1 VVARLDQLRDQL
13 ISSGA
18 GSPPNGF
25 PRFPPF
31 FEPIWHWRPGGFRPL
46 RRCFGRVLLL
56 ILLLAP
62 ACQNSPEPE
71 SNPPDSI
78 PVATTGVV
86 DSILPVEEEI
96 RRFRS
101 QLQPPQVAVLDNGF
115 ETPELLVRQYLNAL
129 SERDTNRLNRLVI
142 DAREFIDLYY
152 PSSPYT
158 RPPYRQNPSFV
169 WFIIQQNSQKGMSRA
184 LARFGGRSVHYLGQ
198 DCRRAESQGANR
210 FWECTVRVESDG
222 KKQPPQ
228 RLFGSILER
237 AGRYKFVSLASD
249 L

>member
-1 VVARLDQLRDQL
+1 M
-13 ISSGA
+13 
-18 GSPPNGF
+18 
-25 PRFPPF
+25 
-31 FEPIWHWRPGGFRPL
+31 
-46 RRCFGRVLLL
+46 
-56 ILLLAP
+56 
-62 ACQNSPEPE
+62 
-71 SNPPDSI
+71 
-78 PVATTGVV
+78 
-86 DSILPVEEEI
+86 PVEEEI

-101 QLQPPQVAVLDNGF
+101 QLQSPQVTVLGDAF

-129 SERDTNRLNRLVI
+129 SDRDAGRLNRLVI

-152 PSSPYT
+152 PNSPYT

-184 LARFGGRSVHYLGQ
+184 LARFGGRSVRYLGQ
-198 DCRRAESQGANR
+198 DCRRAEPQGVNR

-222 KKQPPQ
+222 KEQPPL

-237 AGRYKFVSLASD
+237 DGRYKFVSLASD